1 MNLRPRVLLIITLII
16 SVLVLLFCLMLL
28 QQQQTNARQV
38 IAATQEAA
46 RAILDQR
53 QETLHQQYSSRLK
66 SLVESKPEVIDAFVA
81 GDRETL
87 QRQAQRLFGVFVKE
101 NSWFGALFFI
111 QPDNRVFFR
120 VHNPEHHG
128 DDAATISP
136 LIAAANQEHRQMAG
150 FELIRGGLHYR
161 LLHPVARDG
170 RHVGLVGFGIDSR
183 FLVEDL
189 GRRLGCDVALAVP
202 AASRET
208 MVWAQDA
215 LVRHQDY
222 LLVAPQGDFFQQPPP
237 ALDPR
242 LDAQRLRVGDRHVV
256 VMTHPLTNV
265 QGQELGRILMVHDV
279 TAMVRETLQRLG
291 QTVAIGLVLLA
302 AALLLLHVVLGRLL
316 RHNQELT
323 TSLRRSNET
332 LEERVIERT
341 RELEQETTQRRQA
354 EQRAER
360 ARRMEAIGLMAGG
373 VAHDLN
379 NILSGL
385 TTYPEFLLMQVGTDS
400 PLRGPLLSIEES
412 GRRAAAVVADLLTV
426 SRGVACVKEPRELSG
441 IVQAY
446 LNSPEARLLKVEYPE
461 VKLASD
467 LQARGSCLCSATHL
481 HKVLMNLVTN
491 AVEAINGP
499 GQVLIRTRDENPG
512 EGAGHLS
519 AGPCVVLTVE
529 DTGPGIQA
537 QDLPHIF
544 EPFYSRKKLGRSGTG
559 LGLAVVWNAVQDHG
573 GDITVAS
580 SPQGTIFTISL
591 PACAEGEATA
601 AMDEMVSA
609 DELQG
614 SGSVLVV
621 DDEMMQREVAAKM
634 LKMFGYQVYV
644 VASGEEALTFLQH
657 QPVALVL
664 LDMMMDGMNGVETF
678 SAIRAMIPGQKAII
692 VSGYSGSSEFDQARE
707 LGVCSLLQKPYSM
720 VQLGQAVRLALNG
733 SQ

>member
-1 MNLRPRVLLIITLII
+1 MNLRPRVLLTISLIV

-28 QQQQTNARQV
+28 RQQQTNARQV
-38 IAATQEAA
+38 IAATQGAA

-66 SLVESKPEVIDAFVA
+66 SFVESRPEVIDAFVA

-87 QRQAQRLFGVFVKE
+87 QRQAQRLSGVLIKE
-101 NSWFGALFFI
+101 NSWFSALFFVHL
-111 QPDNRVFFR
+111 DNRVFLR
-120 VHNPEHHG
+120 VHKPEYHG
-128 DDAATISP
+128 DDATAISP
-136 LIAAANQEHRQMAG
+136 LIAAANQAHRPLAG
-150 FELIRGGLHYR
+150 FELIRAGLHYR
-161 LLHPVARDG
+161 LLHPVVRDG

-183 FLVEDL
+183 YLVEDL

-202 AASRET
+202 AASQEA
-208 MVWAQDA
+208 MVWVQDA
-215 LVRHQDY
+215 LVRHKDY

-242 LDAQRLRVGDRHVV
+242 LDEQRLRVGNRHVV
-256 VMTHPLTNV
+256 VMTQPLTNV
-265 QGQELGRILMVHDV
+265 RGEELGRILMVYDV
-279 TAMVRETLQRLG
+279 TAMVRETLRRLG
-291 QTVAIGLVLLA
+291 QTVGLGLVLLA
-302 AALLLLHVVLGRLL
+302 AALLLLYVVLGRLL

-332 LEERVIERT
+332 LEERVLART
-341 RELEQETTQRRQA
+341 RELEQEITQRRQA

-385 TTYPEFLLMQVGTDS
+385 TTYPEFLLMQVGADS
-400 PLRGPLLSIEES
+400 PLRDPLLSIEES

-446 LNSPEARLLKVEYPE
+446 LDSPEARRLQVEYPE

-467 LQARGSCLCSATHL
+467 LQARCSCLCSATHL

-491 AVEAINGP
+491 AVEAIHGP
-499 GQVLIRTRDENPG
+499 GQVLIRTRDENP
-512 EGAGHLS
+512 GHLS

-591 PACAEGEATA
+591 PACAEGEAAA

-614 SGSVLVV
+614 SGRVLVV

-634 LKMFGYQVYV
+634 LKLLGYEVYA
-644 VASGEEALTFLQH
+644 VASGEEALKFLQH
-657 QPVALVL
+657 QPVGLVL
-664 LDMMMDGMNGVETF
+664 LDMLMDGMNGVETF
-678 SAIRAMIPGQKAII
+678 SAIRGMIPGQKAII
-692 VSGYSGSSEFDQARE
+692 VSGYSGSSEFDRARE
-707 LGVCSLLQKPYSM
+707 LGVCCLLQKPYSM

-733 SQ
+733 PK